1 MTYCLVIYLTI
12 DPRVENW
19 LMMQSY
25 VPTLCVVGVYLIMA
39 VTGPRIMANRQP
51 LNVQLPMLIY
61 NFGIV
66 ILSVYMFYEVSVMIL

>member
-1 MTYCLVIYLTI
+1 
-12 DPRVENW
+12 
-19 LMMQSY
+19 MMQSY
-25 VPTLCVVGVYLIMA
+25 VPTLCVVGVYLLMA
-39 VTGPRIMANRQP
+39 VAGPRIMANRQP